1 MYEEDEDLSEFSSVK
16 SSFLK
21 ELYIVKVFKEYG
33 IMYGL
38 VVLFFTLCYVIVLLP
53 YTAFKMYEY
62 LNAFIVFISGGDENI
77 IQDYW
82 TFLICSLIGI
92 FVIWIACKIADFYLD
107 KKYGKKKISNKSK
120 IL

>member
-1 MYEEDEDLSEFSSVK
+1 MYEEDEDLDEFSSDK
-16 SSFLK
+16 SNFLK

-33 IMYGL
+33 IMYGF

-53 YTAFKMYEY
+53 YTAFKMLEW
-62 LNAFIVFISGGDENI
+62 LKVLIVFISGGDENI

-92 FVIWIACKIADFYLD
+92 LAIWIACKIADFYLD
-107 KKYGKKKISNKSK
+107 RKYGKKKHSNKVKS
-120 IL
+120 L